1 MPEDVTDRRCCHK
14 CNMTVTGK
22 RKLSKC
28 ARCHSITYCGLEC
41 QKADWPRH
49 SWNCV
54 PVMVTEIP
62 GKGRGLVAAR
72 DIKMGELIFIDKPA
86 IILPSDFD
94 QMPMSSMTME
104 SLRTQIRNLP
114 TEAKSQFYK
123 LTAPDRDPRYNA
135 FILLLA
141 KRNEK
146 DYEALKLF
154 MANGLRNRTRNYTT
168 LYLNLSLV
176 NHSCAPNAAD
186 VEGDLRPENETE
198 DNVPNFE
205 LRAIKDISKGEEI
218 NTCYV
223 NNIKRFGN
231 GSKERK
237 AGILEELTFDCACSV
252 CSGQV
257 ADQRDIFKRIAEL
270 HLQLS
275 PFHPTEMIIGFEKWE
290 ARIQD
295 KIVDLTMELYIGK
308 LDDKIEA
315 LDVMV
320 RTAHLARDQNL
331 VRKAMD
337 MWTQLAEDTKLADVR
352 KTCQIMGDSLS
363 LWSEELKSRKPPKR
377 REIEFI
383 SRGEIEFISS
393 ISFYD

>member
-1 MPEDVTDRRCCHK
+1 MPENFIQPVTDRQVCFKCHK
-14 CNMTVTGK
+14 TVTGK

-28 ARCHSITYCGLEC
+28 SRCHAITYCGQEC

-49 SWNCV
+49 AWNCV

-72 DIKMGELIFIDKPA
+72 DINMGELIFIDRPA
-86 IILPSDFD
+86 ITLPSDLG
-94 QMPMSSMTME
+94 PMSME
-104 SLRTQIRNLP
+104 SLKTQIGNLP

-123 LTAPDRDPRYNA
+123 LTAPDKDLKVNA
-135 FILLLA
+135 FIRFLA
-141 KRNEK
+141 KRNER
-146 DYEALKLF
+146 DYEALKVF
-154 MANGLRNRTRNYTT
+154 MANGLIDRTRNYSS

-176 NHSCAPNAAD
+176 NHSCAPNA
-186 VEGDLRPENETE
+186 VEGELRLESEAEGHIPH
-198 DNVPNFE
+198 FE

-231 GSKERK
+231 GALKRK
-237 AGILEELTFDCACSV
+237 AGVLQELTFDCVCSV

-257 ADQRDIFKRIAEL
+257 ADQREILKRIREL

-275 PFHPTEMIIGFEKWE
+275 PLHLTEMVIGFEKWE

-295 KIVDLTMELYIGK
+295 KIVDSTMKLYIGK
-308 LDDKIEA
+308 LDDKIRA
-315 LDVMV
+315 LNVMV

-337 MWTQLAEDTKLADVR
+337 MWTQLAADTKLADVQM
-352 KTCQIMGDSLS
+352 TCQIMEDSLS
-363 LWSEELKSRKPPKR
+363 LWSKELQSGKPPKR
-377 REIEFI
+377 SEIEFI
-383 SRGEIEFISS
+383 YS
-393 ISFYD
+393 ISIYD